1 MKIAILTQPLYNNYG
16 GILQNYALQTY
27 LRRQGHET
35 TTVNFAHTPL
45 KLSVPHFRL
54 SVGKRTLQKILGRD
68 IRYID
73 PIRQDRETF
82 RVDMHQQRF
91 IATHIRKLDIH
102 PPLTPEFCDQHHYD
116 AYIVGSDQVWR
127 PFYSPCITNFY
138 LDFAQNSPAR
148 KIAYAASFG
157 VDHWEAKPEL
167 TQTLAALAVKFNAI
181 SVRETSGV
189 DLCRQYLNVAACH
202 VIDPT
207 MLLSAEDYLQLAS
220 SADTQESHIVS
231 YILDYS
237 PAKKTICESIAGRC
251 ATPLQRIGIRGKNGY
266 QSIEDWL
273 QAIAHARLVVTD
285 SFHGTVF
292 SILFNRPFITIAN
305 ETRGET
311 RLRSLLQMFGL
322 ESRLRSENTMR
333 FDRLDTDNDWNDVN
347 TRLEAYRTK
356 AGIFL
361 DQALKN

>member
-27 LRRQGHET
+27 LKRQGHET

-45 KLSVPHFRL
+45 KLSVPHYLL
-54 SVGKRTLQKILGRD
+54 SVGKRTLQKILGRN

-82 RVDMHQQRF
+82 RVDKHQQRF
-91 IATHIRKLDIH
+91 IAAHIRKLDIH
-102 PPLTPEFCDQHHYD
+102 PPLTPEFCDRHHYD

-157 VDHWEAKPEL
+157 VDYWEAKPES
-167 TQTLAALAVKFNAI
+167 TPTLAELARKFDAV
-181 SVRETSGV
+181 SVREASGV
-189 DLCRQYLNVAACH
+189 ALCRQYLNTEARH

-207 MLLSAEDYLQLAS
+207 LLLSAEDYLGLS
-220 SADTQESHIVS
+220 PCPDVKESQVVS

-237 PAKKTICESIAGRC
+237 PAKKAICASIADRY
-251 ATPLQRIGIRGKNGY
+251 AAPSQRIGIREDDGY
-266 QSIEDWL
+266 QSIEYWL
-273 QAIAHARLVVTD
+273 HAIARARFVVTD

-292 SILFNRPFITIAN
+292 SILFNRPFLAVAN
-305 ETRGET
+305 EKRGQT
-311 RLRSLLQMFGL
+311 RLASLLDMFGL
-322 ESRLRSENTMR
+322 QARLCSENAVP
-333 FDRLDTDNDWNDVN
+333 FDILDTPIDWNDVN
-347 TRLEAYRTK
+347 TRLETYRAE
-356 AGIFL
+356 AGAFL
-361 DQALKN
+361 EQALKD